1 MARTRKH
8 LTRWLAKL
16 GKHEIAEEAQRRGV
30 MIVPINNPEDLM
42 ANPQFRHRGFFSKV
56 DHPVLGEALYP
67 TVPYRLSATPASIDT
82 PAPLLGE
89 DSEAVLG
96 SLGEAP

>member
-1 MARTRKH
+1 
-8 LTRWLAKL
+8 
-16 GKHEIAEEAQRRGV
+16 